1 MKRVVITG
9 MAPLSPLGS
18 TNEEFFNNL
27 CAKKCVAERIDKF
40 NASRKKI
47 KADWFVPY
55 PQLDDGRFEKETL
68 QVKSRGS
75 TSAYAAVKASLCALE
90 DAHIE
95 KADDDTM
102 VFIGSDSFSMKEFV
116 DEITRFENEQ
126 KMNIMVVPITMQSS
140 VDSWVTIVLGVHGRS
155 AVLNMACASATT
167 AIGWGYDNIRAGR
180 CKMALC
186 GGSTCVTDKNLMMN
200 KGFEYLKCSTTDKQG
215 NVYPFSE
222 ERNGFLFSEGGACM
236 LVVEELEHALE
247 RNAEIYAEITGFE
260 SSSDAYGIISMNPN
274 GEIIE
279 TMLRKL
285 IGNRKIDYYNSHGT
299 ATLLND
305 EVERKVLKNIFGSK
319 ENQPAVSATK
329 AFLGHTLATSGA
341 FEALVCADSIKN
353 NKVHGNSLGTA
364 FDDINITSETRDM
377 RVDTAVSAS
386 FGFGGFNS
394 ALLFERYKG

>member
-1 MKRVVITG
+1 
-9 MAPLSPLGS
+9 
-18 TNEEFFNNL
+18 
-27 CAKKCVAERIDKF
+27 
-40 NASRKKI
+40 
-47 KADWFVPY
+47 
-55 PQLDDGRFEKETL
+55 
-68 QVKSRGS
+68 
-75 TSAYAAVKASLCALE
+75 
-90 DAHIE
+90 
-95 KADDDTM
+95 
-102 VFIGSDSFSMKEFV
+102 
-116 DEITRFENEQ
+116 
-126 KMNIMVVPITMQSS
+126 
-140 VDSWVTIVLGVHGRS
+140 
-155 AVLNMACASATT
+155 
-167 AIGWGYDNIRAGR
+167 
-180 CKMALC
+180 
-186 GGSTCVTDKNLMMN
+186 
-200 KGFEYLKCSTTDKQG
+200 
-215 NVYPFSE
+215 
-222 ERNGFLFSEGGACM
+222 M

-285 IGNRKIDYYNSHGT
+285 IGNKKIDYYNSHGT

-341 FEALVCADSIKN
+341 FEALVCADSIKY